1 MSEADKFSSI
11 IKEKGLGFL
20 YGVEKRDNE
29 SEEDYKDRLKV
40 VGERLDWWLDKP
52 K

>member
-1 MSEADKFSSI
+1 MVEVDTFSSV

-20 YGVEKRDNE
+20 YGVEKGVNE